1 MIQPGEGVGAVGS
14 SSIGEPSMQLTLNV
28 FHFSGIASKNV
39 TISGLP
45 RFKELINAADTS
57 STANMTGALCK
68 DAEPVLAQVQFVPL
82 RNVVEPLV
90 ERTSSWPPWVQT
102 SMTYLFPDQ
111 SAGKKRGR
119 DEDASIRPAT
129 LSPWGIKF
137 QVKWFAC
144 QIQRTEMQTIL
155 HSLRKEYPEWII
167 LGEPHFQRVDHK
179 GPYVY
184 MCQKDI

>member
-45 RFKELINAADTS
+45 RFKELINAADTT
-57 STANMTGALCK
+57 STANMTGSIK
-68 DAEPVLAQVQFVPL
+68 DANLLDKILSQVQYVPL
-82 RNVVEPLV
+82 RNVVEPIV
-90 ERTSSWPPWVQT
+90 ERTLLWPSQIQM
-102 SMTYLFPDQ
+102 SMTFMFPDTS

-119 DEDASIRPAT
+119 DDEDKPKSV
-129 LSPWGIKF
+129 LSPWGLKF

-144 QIQRTEMQTIL
+144 QIQRTNLAAIL
-155 HSLRKEYPEWII
+155 QSLRKEYSDWII
-167 LGEPHFQRVDHK
+167 LGEPHFQRRDHK
-179 GPYVY
+179 GP
-184 MCQKDI
+184 